1 MSKKREELLKAAN
14 LIKELKPV
22 LEQKK
27 QKVQTEA
34 NLAFV
39 DAQIALKQRQL
50 TTLHDAFNENIR
62 VIKKEIL
69 SKRGGLDA
77 SFFADDWGSQAV
89 TKIMSMERLYC
100 SKTLFSQ

>member
-1 MSKKREELLKAAN
+1 MSKKREELLEAAN
-14 LIKELKPV
+14 LIRELKPV

-50 TTLHDAFNENIR
+50 TTLQDAFNENIR

-77 SFFADDWGSQAV
+77 SFFADD
-89 TKIMSMERLYC
+89 
-100 SKTLFSQ
+100 

>member
-1 MSKKREELLKAAN
+1 MGLYFIGESLMSKKREELLKAAN
-14 LIKELKPV
+14 LIRELKPV

-27 QKVQTEA
+27 QKVQAEA

-50 TTLHDAFNENIR
+50 TTLQDAFNENIR

-77 SFFADDWGSQAV
+77 SFFAED
-89 TKIMSMERLYC
+89 
-100 SKTLFSQ
+100 

>member
-14 LIKELKPV
+14 LIKELGPIV
-22 LEQKK
+22 EQKK
-27 QKVQTEA
+27 QKVQAEA

-50 TTLHDAFNENIR
+50 TTLQDVFNENIS
-62 VIKKEIL
+62 VIKSEIL

-77 SFFADDWGSQAV
+77 SFFADD
-89 TKIMSMERLYC
+89 
-100 SKTLFSQ
+100 

>member
-1 MSKKREELLKAAN
+1 MSKKREELLKVGK
-14 LIKELKPV
+14 LIKELKPIV
-22 LEQKK
+22 EHQK
-27 QKVQTEA
+27 QKVQAEA

-50 TTLHDAFNENIR
+50 TTLQDAFNENIR

-77 SFFADDWGSQAV
+77 SFFADD
-89 TKIMSMERLYC
+89 
-100 SKTLFSQ
+100 

>member
-1 MSKKREELLKAAN
+1 MGLYFIGERPMSKKREELLKAAN
-14 LIKELKPV
+14 LIKELKPIV
-22 LEQKK
+22 EQKK
-27 QKVQTEA
+27 QKVQAEA

-50 TTLHDAFNENIR
+50 TTLQDAFNENIR

-77 SFFADDWGSQAV
+77 SFFAED
-89 TKIMSMERLYC
+89 
-100 SKTLFSQ
+100 

>member
-14 LIKELKPV
+14 LIRELKPV

-27 QKVQTEA
+27 QKVQAEA

-50 TTLHDAFNENIR
+50 TTLQDAFNENIR

-77 SFFADDWGSQAV
+77 SFFADD
-89 TKIMSMERLYC
+89 
-100 SKTLFSQ
+100 

>member
-14 LIKELKPV
+14 LIKELGPIV
-22 LEQKK
+22 EQKK
-27 QKVQTEA
+27 QKVQAEA

-50 TTLHDAFNENIR
+50 TTLQDAFNENIR
-62 VIKKEIL
+62 VIKSEIL

-77 SFFADDWGSQAV
+77 SFFADD
-89 TKIMSMERLYC
+89 
-100 SKTLFSQ
+100 

>member
-1 MSKKREELLKAAN
+1 MGLYFIGERPMSKKREELLKAAN
-14 LIKELKPV
+14 LIRELKPV

-27 QKVQTEA
+27 QKVQAEA

-50 TTLHDAFNENIR
+50 TTLQDAFNENIR

-77 SFFADDWGSQAV
+77 SFFADD
-89 TKIMSMERLYC
+89 
-100 SKTLFSQ
+100 